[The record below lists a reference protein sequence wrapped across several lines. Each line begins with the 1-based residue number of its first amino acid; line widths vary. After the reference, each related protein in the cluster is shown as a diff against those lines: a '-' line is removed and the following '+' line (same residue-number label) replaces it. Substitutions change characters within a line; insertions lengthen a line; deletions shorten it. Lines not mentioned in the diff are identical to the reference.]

1 MLIVA
6 ERINATRKPIRE
18 ALERKDEAFFIQEA
32 KKQEAAGA
40 HFIDVNAG
48 TEASQ
53 EIENLP
59 WLVELIQDEVSIP
72 LSLDSANDQALARA
86 LQVYNK
92 KEVMINSFTAEEE
105 RIKAI
110 LPLAKDY
117 NALVVGLAMGKG
129 GIPQTVEDRIK
140 LVDELVEAVDY
151 YKIEKDKLLVDP
163 LVVPIGTDHYQGKV
177 FLETV
182 KAVKE
187 KYNEVRTICGLS
199 NISYG
204 MPNRKLLNRTF
215 LVLALGYGLDA
226 SIMDPLDQEMMSG
239 LYAALALLG
248 YDEFCMNYLSA
259 YRSGKLGS

>member
-59 WLVELIQDEVSIP
+59 WLVELIQDEVNIP
-72 LSLDSANDQALARA
+72 LSLDSANDRALARA
-86 LQVYNK
+86 LRVYNK
-92 KEVMINSFTAEEE
+92 KEVMINSFTVEEE

-117 NALVVGLAMGKG
+117 NALVVGLALGEG

-140 LVDELVEAVDY
+140 LVDKLVEAVDY

-163 LVVPIGTDHYQGKV
+163 LVVPIGTDHCQGKI

-204 MPNRKLLNRTF
+204 MPNRRLLNRTF

-226 SIMDPLDQEMMSG
+226 SIIDPLDQEMMSC
-239 LYAALALLG
+239 LYAALTLLG

>member
-18 ALERKDEAFFIQEA
+18 ALQRKDETFFIQEA

-59 WLVELIQDEVSIP
+59 WLVELIQDEVDIP

-86 LQVYNK
+86 LQVYRK
-92 KEVMINSFTAEEE
+92 KEVMINSFTTEEE

-117 NALVVGLAMGKG
+117 NALVVGLAMGEG

-140 LVDELVEAVDY
+140 LVDKLVEAVDY
-151 YKIEKDKLLVDP
+151 YKIGRDKLFVDP
-163 LVVPIGTDHYQGKV
+163 LVVPIGTDHHQGQV

-182 KAVKE
+182 KAIKE
-187 KYNEVRTICGLS
+187 KYNEVQTICGLS

-204 MPNRKLLNRTF
+204 MPNRRLLNRTF

-226 SIMDPLDQEMMSG
+226 SIIDPLDQEMMSSI
-239 LYAALALLG
+239 YAASALLG

-259 YRSGKLGS
+259 YRSGKL